1 VASGAVAPAATGAA
15 PAATGAPAVG
25 SAVPGGQVIVVLK
38 DQHSDLNLRTQG
50 ASRRGAAFADQ
61 APLVADIRAHG
72 GTGVAQ
78 LVSVNAIAATVS
90 TDEVA
95 RLRTDSAVAQ
105 VVPDASVPMERGT
118 DTAATAAAA
127 AAPASAKSGKPASC
141 PTIPG
146 EPGAPAQ
153 EPEAMAD
160 IHASTGNPNSPE
172 MANSIAT
179 GKGVIVA
186 INGMNRLAGNPDFQR
201 ADGSHV
207 VINAPDDTADAGN
220 DESYGDASSVAS
232 QGNLEFHYAQ
242 ALPHSN
248 LPANC
253 TFTIKGDAPDASLVD
268 STQIDTPPSRNL
280 TLESQ
285 LIASVDNAVIV
296 SHADII
302 SESYG
307 GAEARV
313 PTFAHTAN
321 DAAVAAGVT
330 VVVSSGD
337 SGSSG
342 TMNPI
347 ASDPNVIASGAVDNF
362 RLIAMA
368 HGYPGYVSNN
378 MAAISS
384 GGTAVTNKLIDLS
397 APGYMGEADCN
408 LACPA
413 DSPTESMRGT
423 SEAAPIIA
431 GAAADVIQAYRDTH
445 AGASPTP
452 AQIKEIL
459 TSTATDLGAPADQ
472 QGAGLLNVYNAVRA
486 AQAMPGGTGHP
497 APAARVGSLVHSP
510 SQLDLTGSAGSVSS
524 TSVQLYN
531 TGSQPTR
538 VSGAYR
544 VLGAARQI
552 GRTVTENISAPDP
565 SLPLPADGGQAAAPI
580 RFTVPRGL
588 DRLDADMIWPDA
600 THGNIISFELIDPRG
615 RLEQWSY
622 DDGQPGRNGAV
633 GTVSDDQHAEI
644 TSPEPGTWTA
654 NIRWSGTDE
663 DLAVAPATPGTYTGP
678 MSFRIAGQNF
688 SYFPATARPVTI
700 AAHSWATVTLHVP
713 MPAASG
719 DHPESVQFISSSG
732 AVTSLGVARRSF
744 IPSHGGPFS
753 TLISSTVGRAVG
765 QVSTYDLQVQA
776 GTTALDIDFHTA
788 DASPDNNYTF
798 FLIDPSG
805 AVATMDTTPKTV
817 EGQSVATAQLSAI
830 DPAPG
835 TWEIDVMLNLTVSG
849 KEFTQTV
856 YGFAHVTR

>member
-1 VASGAVAPAATGAA
+1 MVAPASA
-15 PAATGAPAVG
+15 AATPPAPVTG
-25 SAVPGGQVIVVLK
+25 SAASGGKVIVVLK

-50 ASRRGAAFADQ
+50 AARKAAAFADQ

-72 GTGVAQ
+72 GTGISQ
-78 LVSVNAIAATVS
+78 LVSLNAIAATVS
-90 TDEVA
+90 AAEVA
-95 RLRTDSAVAQ
+95 RLRASSAVAQ
-105 VVPDASVPMERGT
+105 IAPDTAVPMDESASA
-118 DTAATAAAA
+118 AATAAAA
-127 AAPASAKSGKPASC
+127 ATARPATTSGSPVPC

-146 EPGAPAQ
+146 EPGKPAQ

-160 IHASTGNPNSPE
+160 IHASTGNPNSPQ

-186 INGMNRLAGNPDFQR
+186 INGMNQLAGNPDFQR
-201 ADGSHV
+201 PDGSHV
-207 VINAPDDTADAGN
+207 VINAPDYTKDNGN

-232 QGNLEFHYAQ
+232 QGNVVFSYAQ
-242 ALPHSN
+242 ALPNSN
-248 LPANC
+248 IPGRC

-268 STQIDTPPSRNL
+268 TTQIDTPPSPNL
-280 TLESQ
+280 TLDESQ
-285 LIASVDNAVIV
+285 LIAGVDNAVTI
-296 SHADII
+296 SHADVI

-313 PTFAHTAN
+313 PTFVHTAN

-347 ASDPNVIASGAVDNF
+347 ASDPDVIAAGAVDNF
-362 RLIAMA
+362 RLVAMA
-368 HGYPGYVSNN
+368 HGYSGYVSNN
-378 MAAISS
+378 IAAISS
-384 GGTAVTNKLIDLS
+384 GGTAVTNKLVDLV

-413 DSPTESMRGT
+413 ESPTESMRGT

-452 AQIKEIL
+452 AQVKEIL

-486 AQAMPGGTGHP
+486 AQAMPGSTD
-497 APAARVGSLVHSP
+497 PAASARSGSLVHSP
-510 SQLDLTGSAGSVSS
+510 SQLDLTGKAGSVNS

-531 TGSQPTR
+531 TSSRATKVKGS
-538 VSGAYR
+538 YR
-544 VLGAARQI
+544 VMGPARQI

-565 SLPLPADGGQAAAPI
+565 NLPLPADGAQAAAPI
-580 RFTVPRGL
+580 HFTVPTGL

-600 THGNIISFELIDPRG
+600 THSNVISFELVDPQG

-644 TSPEPGTWTA
+644 TNPEPGRWTA

-663 DLAVAPATPGTYTGP
+663 DLAVPPAAPGTYTGS
-678 MSFRIAGQNF
+678 MSFRISGQDF
-688 SYFPATARPVTI
+688 SYSPATTRSVTI
-700 AAHSWATVTLHVP
+700 PARSSATIPLRVP
-713 MPAASG
+713 MPAAPG
-719 DHPESVQFISSSG
+719 DHPESVQFTSTSG
-732 AVTSLGVARRSF
+732 PVTSLGIARRSF
-744 IPSHGGPFS
+744 IPSSGGPFR
-753 TLISSTVGRAVG
+753 TLITSTVGRAVG
-765 QVSTYDLQVQA
+765 QVSTYDLQVQS
-776 GTTALDIDFHTA
+776 GTSGLDIAFHTA
-788 DASPDNNYTF
+788 DASPDNKYTY

-805 AVATMDTTPKTV
+805 SVAATDTTPKTV
-817 EGQSVATAQLSAI
+817 TGQSVATAELTAD
-830 DPAPG
+830 DPAAG
-835 TWEIDVMLNLTVSG
+835 TWQIDVVLNLTVSG